1 MLTASAGATGPGR
14 SSGKVL
20 SVLARTEIEERVVLV
35 DERGNPIGDESKS
48 AVHHTSTPLHLAFSL
63 YLFDARGR
71 LLMTRRALSKVTWPG
86 VWTNSCCGH
95 PMPGEPMA
103 DAVTRRLA
111 QETGLQVTGLR
122 EVLPDFAYRVR
133 DVSGIWENEVCPV
146 YVGTVVAAGP
156 VDAARADGAE
166 SPAMSPNPDEVMDW
180 IWVDPA
186 DIARS
191 MARTPFA
198 FSPWA
203 VLQME
208 QLVADGVAFRSV
220 SEGVR

>member
-1 MLTASAGATGPGR
+1 
-14 SSGKVL
+14 VL
-20 SVLARTEIEERVVLV
+20 SRTEVEERVVLV
-35 DERGNPIGDESKS
+35 DERGNPIGEQSKS
-48 AVHHTSTPLHLAFSL
+48 AVHHASTPLHLAFSL
-63 YLFDARGR
+63 YLFDAAGR

-95 PMPGEPMA
+95 PAPGESMV

-111 QETGLQVTGLR
+111 QETGLQVTDLR

-133 DVSGIWENEVCPV
+133 DVSGIWENEICPV
-146 YVGTVVAAGP
+146 YVGTVAENGPAG
-156 VDAARADGAE
+156 ARHG
-166 SPAMSPNPDEVMDW
+166 PALTPNPDEVMDW
-180 IWVDPA
+180 TWVDPA

-208 QLVADGVAFRSV
+208 QLVADGAALSSV
-220 SEGVR
+220 SEAAR

>member
-1 MLTASAGATGPGR
+1 MLS
-14 SSGKVL
+14 
-20 SVLARTEIEERVVLV
+20 RTEVEERVVLV
-35 DERGNPIGDESKS
+35 DERGNPIGEQSKS
-48 AVHHTSTPLHLAFSL
+48 AVHHASTPLHLAFSL
-63 YLFDARGR
+63 YLFDTDGR

-95 PMPGEPMA
+95 PAPGESMA

-133 DVSGIWENEVCPV
+133 DVSGIWENEICPV
-146 YVGTVVAAGP
+146 YVGTVVEHGP
-156 VDAARADGAE
+156 TGDGHG
-166 SPAMSPNPDEVMDW
+166 PALAPNPDEVMDW
-180 IWVDPA
+180 IWVDPV

-191 MARTPFA
+191 MATTPFA

-208 QLVADGVAFRSV
+208 QLVADGAALGSV
-220 SEGVR
+220 TEGAR